1 MHKYPESRTSAPRAL
16 PVTAGRREVLVI
28 ELWAGPARR
37 CPHRCL
43 KAEGACGYTN
53 AQGEDD
59 ELLPFVTA

>member
-1 MHKYPESRTSAPRAL
+1 MHKYHHAL